1 MKNSIL
7 LITITFLF
15 TACGVL
21 PEQEINFTKPRIQ
34 IPKKIP
40 APKNNKGSLYS
51 MQGASLFADKKDLQV
66 GDIIQINISESL
78 SADSNDKRELTSTR
92 ENDLGG
98 GILAGTGTN
107 VLNGTV
113 NNLANK
119 LNGTLGVGFS
129 TNSSSSDKGAVK
141 TQFDETFE
149 TVISAIIEET
159 YQNGNYFIKG
169 SKELLID
176 GQKQEIIIS
185 GVIRPYDIS
194 SDNSISSSQMA
205 NLKVLYDKEGQ
216 EANILETPW
225 GTKLFRAIWPF

>member
-1 MKNSIL
+1 MKSSIL
-7 LITITFLF
+7 LVIITFLF

-21 PEQEINFTKPRIQ
+21 PKQEINFTKPKIQ
-34 IPKKIP
+34 IPKKNP

-66 GDIIQINISESL
+66 GDIIQIEISESL

-92 ENDLGG
+92 ASNLGG
-98 GILAGTGTN
+98 GVVAAASSS
-107 VLNGTV
+107 
-113 NNLANK
+113 LANK
-119 LNGTLGVGFS
+119 LNSGLEVGFS

-141 TQFDETFE
+141 TQFDEKFE
-149 TVISAIIEET
+149 TVISAIIQET

-185 GVIRPYDIS
+185 GVIRPYDIT
-194 SDNSISSSQMA
+194 SDNTVSSSQMA
-205 NLKVLYDKEGQ
+205 NLKVLYDKEGE

-225 GTKLFRAIWPF
+225 GTKLIRAIWPF

>member
-7 LITITFLF
+7 ILIIAVFF
-15 TACGVL
+15 TACGIT
-21 PEQEINFTKPRIQ
+21 EKQEISFNKPKIQ
-34 IPKKIP
+34 IPKKQP

-78 SADSNDKRELTSTR
+78 SSDSTNSRELKSSRDSN
-92 ENDLGG
+92 LGG
-98 GILAGTGTN
+98 GILASTGTN
-107 VLNGTV
+107 SLNGTV
-113 NNLANK
+113 SSLANK

-129 TNSSSSDKGAVK
+129 TNSSSSDSGEA
-141 TQFDETFE
+141 TSSFDETFE

-176 GQKQEIIIS
+176 GQKQEIIVS
-185 GVIRPYDIS
+185 GVIRPYDIT
-194 SDNSISSSQMA
+194 SDNSIESSQMA
-205 NLKVLYDKEGQ
+205 NLKVLYDKEGE
-216 EANILETPW
+216 EADIMETPW
-225 GTKLFRAIWPF
+225 GTKIIRAIWPF